1 MRTASAICAPILIIL
16 SVLPLFAH
24 EGHEHEP
31 APVPTR
37 NVPRGEASSE
47 AFELVAVSEGNAL
60 AIYLDRSPT
69 TQPIGD
75 ATMEGETPR
84 GPVTATAQ
92 PGDVYRIDAPW
103 LATAGKYDLIFTV
116 TAGGEV
122 DVLPVTLEVPAPE
135 TTGDPAE

>member
-37 NVPRGEASSE
+37 IAPRGEASSA
-47 AFELVAVSEGNAL
+47 AFELVAMSQGNAL
-60 AIYLDRSPT
+60 AIYLDRFT
-69 TQPIGD
+69 TNQPIGD
-75 ATMEGETPR
+75 AAIEVETPN
-84 GPVTATAQ
+84 GPVAATVQ

-103 LATAGKYDLIFTV
+103 LTTAGKYDLVFTV

-122 DVLPVTLEVPAPE
+122 DVLPVTL
-135 TTGDPAE
+135 